1 MRASAASSPRH
12 TNFYISGNMESEI
25 ALACLAAL
33 SQQTRLDA
41 FRWLVHAE
49 PKGLAAGE
57 LAHRLGVPQNTL
69 SAHLS
74 ILSHAGLAS
83 GARSGRHVIYRANL
97 GRLQALL
104 HFLVEDCCAGANCAP
119 VQILSLANCEEPGND
134 R

>member
-1 MRASAASSPRH
+1 MQVIAASWPRH
-12 TNFYISGNMESEI
+12 IVFYISGNMESEN

-41 FRWLVHAE
+41 FRWLVRAE

-69 SAHLS
+69 SAHLT

-83 GARSGRHVIYRANL
+83 GARSGRNVIYRANL

-104 HFLVEDCCAGANCAP
+104 RFLVEDCCAGTDCAP
-119 VQILSLANCEEPGND
+119 IQILSLANCEEPGND